1 LQQGKIK
8 AGLSEEARATMQHK
22 NTLQQGKIKAGLS
35 EEARA
40 KNTLQQQVA
49 RVTAAETAAELLH
62 QDLAEL
68 TSSVLFQTNLDEKSV
83 LLLRNNF
90 TTHPNLALSYY
101 YCCSNDPRAFIAN
114 DEILQGSLNEEVEK
128 RVSQLIGGPIG
139 PDEASECQR
148 SAHTISCDGNRM
160 AACASCCRR
169 LMDDDDHK
177 TIFELGIA
185 ELHESFKLLPSQLQ
199 KLTSIPADMIHLHIS
214 VYEHEGVYY
223 HLNPDLIRDVNSI
236 VLCAKCAKNPL
247 KYKYSLANGYDYGR
261 RSSLPILNGTTRSA
275 IVPGRCY
282 NIDLNFKAN
291 HSTGHSIVFPSD
303 GASKTSQIL
312 PWCDAKVQ
320 PQITFLGPKEQ
331 WQKEKFTYRYLYE
344 LNAKIAYE
352 WLDVWIK
359 LGNPMF
365 SKITVDRSAE
375 KCCQLENVTADIEN
389 NAIFTTSKDIVDIDQ
404 MVCIEEVNEKTF
416 TSIAAAPLIQHS
428 AVLPKPSL
436 VNIHDNCAIDAML
449 QMIHPSYEDKT
460 LDSCASVV
468 AVTRSAEP
476 FVEWTQNDILYL
488 AAFPDLFLLGT
499 GIGNNQIPAEQWQ
512 YFAEYY
518 DGRFE
523 DPMFIAVGFN
533 QLQRMSCIRKS
544 ASVTTK
550 EKQKLEGLGMLA
562 NSELFK
568 RQLNHAKDHPQ
579 LKASKQLNAKI
590 CQIVSILGSPVPF
603 SPFERAA
610 SRPKMVG
617 LHYRYGSL
625 AYFVTASPA
634 EFDDL
639 TVLRACCITDW
650 NLPECALTQPGCTR
664 QDLPDFV
671 TANSGVRLRLTKG
684 RPFLQALF
692 FKLKIKIFLNS
703 IVGCPQSKE
712 SRRSRDY
719 LEQRRGAFGRVSA
732 VNGVIEPQKE
742 GRLHFHL
749 ELYSSVLTPV
759 LLSYLA
765 TAKGE
770 LMTQIA
776 SYLDSIVC
784 TTVTDEIRE
793 WYHSTIGSLKNDGC
807 MHMPRAVDFTVPN
820 AKTNYDGFLD
830 VGKRKGILLGYH
842 KHGFT
847 CQKPPK
853 GVYKCRVSMPRGW
866 NEGETRPL
874 LIALHTKEDPK
885 KNIKASL
892 SSHAINQET
901 VDVLSKPMNPLN
913 GQFCRAHTKGPV
925 LWEMH
930 RPEKD
935 EYFVEQNLITTNLLE
950 CHNNSSCIL
959 GEDSGNS
966 VQEYLLSYEL
976 KEGAALKQAVPIL
989 LAAMEHIHAYPSKA
1003 DDTQTLQRTSLHLA
1017 QRTVNTFSGSHQ
1029 WSMPMMA
1036 LALLG
1041 EHAQI
1046 TSDAFRYIFAHE
1058 TVAFRDNPI
1067 VEDPEST
1074 KTKLHSLDKETK
1086 VFVDAVLAS
1095 LSEISPTAKTV
1106 QSCGGTTSYR
1116 IPGTEEVILLSQVES
1131 YIHRGE
1137 NFHNYNCFEYECIVE
1152 VLPKTDAKKPT
1163 NKGRPKRPGF
1173 TLGNMHPLYKTHDG
1187 FIRAKMLTPMLAG
1200 KPPPMFPGNKPQKED
1215 HVDVT
1220 EWQHKFEYYAKYM
1233 IDLFVPWYHDVECSY
1248 SRDVF
1253 GFSKLLID
1261 WNSKMVPF
1269 ICRQRYQYLANI
1281 MATGNRSS
1289 QNELISSLWRD
1300 RNCDWWSDKK
1310 IDIIS
1315 DTRNAGSQVTADNP
1329 DFEKEGKLN
1338 APELFDLTNALVD
1351 VDHTKRLAL
1360 QALSDTYES
1369 LFDNAICS
1377 NAKQKAS
1384 NEMTSHR
1391 DVIFNHESSNVTM
1404 SLNEVVKSI
1413 HHMTVKNIE
1422 NPVSVT
1428 MQRPIIGMGGP
1439 SSLLE
1444 EFNTEAS
1451 ATAIPPLHRGTLTAE
1466 QFGILDKMLNS
1477 KDQQLIF
1484 MHGGGGTGK
1493 SHLIIQIVIEAE
1505 ARGKVCQCTCP
1516 TGVAATY
1523 LPHGRTF
1530 QSLFKTFSP
1539 SLSAAEAILAIKE
1552 MLGGQKLIAVVIDEV
1567 SMLCATFLYL
1577 LDARLRAIYDA
1588 AKPFGGISILLSGDF
1603 LQLEVVSGSDLWRV
1617 MYGHVGGNNATARHL
1632 FSLFK
1637 VITMTV
1643 QHRAKTC
1650 PIQQRR
1656 LEQFR
1661 SLPQTYPVGH
1671 VWTSNDIKHYKPV
1684 TQDIVDGLT
1693 HELTESDILH
1703 EPKWLTEAT
1712 CLVLSNIDR
1721 CKLNATAAKLYGR
1734 VHNKLVLFWKR
1745 ELVMDCPPTLY
1756 KLLYNEN
1763 IRPELFAYFVEG
1775 APGQILDNENANVNF
1790 GACNGTPCKMVSLS
1804 WDCPIQEASM
1814 RVLIQQQGE
1823 NGGVVELPFPPDHI
1837 IVSIKP
1843 NEYAEWPNELN
1854 LAPSSVRANEIHLPI
1869 GKIVRPDPKRF
1880 SCHISGS
1887 VHVRYTAH
1895 AVDLAFAITV
1905 WKAQGGTFPFVL
1917 AMLENICG
1925 GKPLTFERA
1934 YVMYSR
1940 AIAASRFRCF
1950 PLSHTFK
1957 VNKLFH
1963 LRPKILAVKYR
1974 MDIGPDGYWHERVPF
1989 TDLPQKKRFC
1999 PKN

>member
-1 LQQGKIK
+1 
-8 AGLSEEARATMQHK
+8 M
-22 NTLQQGKIKAGLS
+22 
-35 EEARA
+35 
-40 KNTLQQQVA
+40 
-49 RVTAAETAAELLH
+49 LH

-68 TSSVLFQTNLDEKSV
+68 ISSVLFQTNLDKKCVV
-83 LLLRNNF
+83 LLRKNF
-90 TTHPNLALSYY
+90 TTHPNLALAYY

-114 DEILQGSLNEEVEK
+114 DETLQGSLNEEVER
-128 RVSQLIGGPIG
+128 RVSQLIGSPIG
-139 PDEASECQR
+139 ANEASECQR
-148 SAHTISCDGNRM
+148 SAYTISCDGNRM

-169 LMDDDDHK
+169 LLDDDDHN
-177 TIFELGIA
+177 TIFQLGIS

-199 KLTSIPADMIHLHIS
+199 KLTSIPAEMIHSHIS
-214 VYEHEGVYY
+214 VYDYEGVYY

-236 VLCAKCAKNPL
+236 VLCAICSKNPL
-247 KYKYSLANGYDYGR
+247 QYKYSLANGYDYGR

-275 IVPGRCY
+275 IVPCRIY

-291 HSTGHSIVFPSD
+291 HSTGHSIAFPSD
-303 GASKTSQIL
+303 GPSQTSKIL

-331 WQKEKFTYRYLYE
+331 WRKEKLTYRYLYE
-344 LNAKIAYE
+344 LNVKNAYE

-365 SKITVDRSAE
+365 SYITVDRSAE
-375 KCCQLENVTADIEN
+375 KYSQLEKVTADIEN
-389 NAIFTTSKDIVDIDQ
+389 NAIITTSKNIVNIDE
-404 MVCIEEVNEKTF
+404 MLRIEEPNDKPCKTN
-416 TSIAAAPLIQHS
+416 TPAPLIQHS
-428 AVLPKPSL
+428 AVLPKPTL
-436 VNIHDNCAIDAML
+436 VNINDNCAIDAML
-449 QMIHPSYEDKT
+449 QMIHPTYGDKIQ
-460 LDSCASVV
+460 DSCSYVV
-468 AVTRSAEP
+468 PVTRSAEP

-488 AAFPDLFLLGT
+488 SAFPDLFLLGT
-499 GIGNNQIPAEQWQ
+499 GIANNQIPADQWHF
-512 YFAEYY
+512 FADYY

-533 QLQRMSCIRKS
+533 QLQRLSCIRKS
-544 ASVTTK
+544 ASVTSK
-550 EKQKLEGLGMLA
+550 EKRKLEGLGMLA
-562 NSELFK
+562 NSELFR

-610 SRPKMVG
+610 SRPKMVA
-617 LHYRYGSL
+617 LHYRYGPL
-625 AYFVTASPA
+625 AYFVTAAPA
-634 EFDDL
+634 EFEDL
-639 TVLRACCITDW
+639 NVLRACCVTDW
-650 NLPECALTQPGCTR
+650 NHPECVLTRAGCTR
-664 QDLPDFV
+664 QDLPEFV

-692 FKLKIKIFLNS
+692 FRLKIKIFLNS

-719 LEQRRGAFGRVSA
+719 LEQSRGAFGRVSA

-749 ELYSSVLTPV
+749 ELYSSVLTPR
-759 LLSYLA
+759 LLSHLA
-765 TAKGE
+765 IANNE
-770 LMTQIA
+770 LGTHIA
-776 SYLDSIVC
+776 SYLNSIVC
-784 TTVTDEIRE
+784 TNVTDDIRE
-793 WYHSTIGSLKNDGC
+793 WYHSAITSRKNDGG
-807 MHMPRAVDFTVPN
+807 MHMPRAIDFTVPN
-820 AKTNYDGFLD
+820 AKTNYEDFLD

-866 NEGETRPL
+866 NEGVTCPL
-874 LIALHTKEDPK
+874 LITLHSNEDVK

-892 SSHAINQET
+892 SSHAINPET
-901 VDVLSKPMNPLN
+901 ANVLSKPLNPLN
-913 GQFCRAHTKGPV
+913 GQLCRAHTKGPV

-950 CHNNSSCIL
+950 CHNNSSAIL

-1058 TVAFRDNPI
+1058 TVAFRDDPSD
-1067 VEDPEST
+1067 EDPAPTNS
-1074 KTKLHSLDKETK
+1074 KLHSLNKESK

-1095 LSEISPTAKTV
+1095 LSEVSPTTKTV

-1116 IPGTEEVILLSQVES
+1116 IPSTTEVVLLSQVES
-1131 YIHRGE
+1131 YIHRGD
-1137 NFHNYNCFEYECIVE
+1137 NFHNYNCFEFECIIE
-1152 VLPKTDAKKPT
+1152 LLPKTEAKKLT

-1173 TLGNMHPLYKTHDG
+1173 ALGISHPLYATHDG

-1200 KPPPMFPGNKPQKED
+1200 KPPPIFPGNKPQKED
-1215 HVDVT
+1215 RD
-1220 EWQHKFEYYAKYM
+1220 EIKKWQHKFEYYAKYT
-1233 IDLFVPWYHDVECSY
+1233 IDLFVPWCHNVECSY
-1248 SRDVF
+1248 SRDVH
-1253 GFSKLLID
+1253 GFSKLLND
-1261 WNSKMVPF
+1261 WNSRVVPF

-1281 MATGNRSS
+1281 MASGNRCSK
-1289 QNELISSLWRD
+1289 NEQTAALWRD

-1310 IDIIS
+1310 PE
-1315 DTRNAGSQVTADNP
+1315 TLLEAKNAGSQVTAEEKDY
-1329 DFEKEGKLN
+1329 EKEGQLN
-1338 APELFDLTNALVD
+1338 APELFELTNALVD
-1351 VDHTKRLAL
+1351 VDHKKRLAL
-1360 QALSDTYES
+1360 EALSNNYES
-1369 LFDNAICS
+1369 LFEDAVCS
-1377 NAKQKAS
+1377 IAKQQVSKEKRS
-1384 NEMTSHR
+1384 NQ
-1391 DVIFNHESSNVTM
+1391 DVIFNHRSIPLTIPLKEI
-1404 SLNEVVKSI
+1404 VKSI
-1413 HHMTVKNIE
+1413 HHMAVKNIE
-1422 NPVSVT
+1422 HPVSAT
-1428 MQRPIIGMGGP
+1428 AQGSITGIGGP
-1439 SSLLE
+1439 SSLVE
-1444 EFNTEAS
+1444 ESHIEAS
-1451 ATAIPPLHRGTLTAE
+1451 GIPSSTLQQGTLSDE
-1466 QFGILDKMLNS
+1466 QFDILNKMVNS
-1477 KDQQLIF
+1477 TDQQLLF

-1493 SHLIIQIVIEAE
+1493 SYLIIRIVIEAE
-1505 ARGKVCQCTCP
+1505 AQGRLCQCTCP

-1552 MLGGQKLIAVVIDEV
+1552 MLGGRKLKAVVVDEA
-1567 SMLCATFLYL
+1567 SMLCASFLYL
-1577 LDARLRAIYDA
+1577 LDARLRAIYDPS
-1588 AKPFGGISILLSGDF
+1588 KPFGGISILLSGDF
-1603 LQLEVVSGSDLWRV
+1603 LQLEVVSGADLWKV
-1617 MYGHVGGNNATARHL
+1617 MYGHVGGDYATARHL
-1632 FSLFK
+1632 FSLFR

-1656 LEQFR
+1656 LQQFR
-1661 SLPQTYPVGH
+1661 SLPKTYPVGH
-1671 VWTSNDIKHYKPV
+1671 VWSSADIKHYKPI

-1693 HELTESDILH
+1693 QELTESDILQ
-1703 EPKWLTEAT
+1703 EPGWLTEAT

-1734 VHNKLVLFWKR
+1734 IHNKLVLFWKR
-1745 ELVMDCPPTLY
+1745 ELVMDCPPTLHN
-1756 KLLYNEN
+1756 LLYNEN
-1763 IRPELFAYFVEG
+1763 LRPELFAYFVEG
-1775 APGQILDNENANVNF
+1775 APGQILDNENANVNY
-1790 GACNGTPCKMVSLS
+1790 GACNGTTCKMVSLS

-1814 RVLIQQQGE
+1814 RELIQQQGE
-1823 NGGVVELPFPPDHI
+1823 NGGVIELPYPPDHI

-1843 NEYAEWPNELN
+1843 NEYAKWPNELN

-1869 GKIVRPDPKRF
+1869 GKIVRPDPKRY

-1887 VHVRYTAH
+1887 VNVRYTVH
-1895 AVDLAFAITV
+1895 AVDLGFAITV

-1925 GKPLTFERA
+1925 GKPLTYERA
-1934 YVMYSR
+1934 YVMFSR

-1950 PLSHTFK
+1950 PQSHTFK
-1957 VNKLFH
+1957 VNKLLH
-1963 LRPKILAVKYR
+1963 LRPKILAIKYR
-1974 MDIGPDGYWHERVPF
+1974 MDIGPDGYWHERNSF

-1999 PKN
+1999 SKDHAELS